1 MRSIEDNYLRAIFE
15 GSYLKSGI
23 SNKQLS
29 KLLKITPASTTEFTQ
44 KLHKQGLVDGG
55 KYKKVSLSEKGQQ
68 KAQKIMHKFR
78 LCEVLL
84 EQRFELSLAEVVQQ
98 AWLLADFSSETLL
111 HELNEKLGKPEKTF
125 FGAEVQEPK
134 VFNSKLNLLR
144 DVNPGDSI
152 IIREYL
158 GSENMVTYF
167 SELTLN
173 LNEELKVENYDHDF
187 NLFVL
192 TTIEGKRI
200 MVSREVAAFIYVELK
215 KAS

>member
-23 SNKQLS
+23 SNKQLAE
-29 KLLKITPASTTEFTQ
+29 LLKITPASTTEFTQ
-44 KLHKQGLVDGG
+44 KLHKQGLVNG
-55 KYKKVSLSEKGQQ
+55 KKYGKVSLSAKGQQ

-84 EQRFELSLAEVVQQ
+84 EKHFDLSLPEVVQQ
-98 AWLLADFSSETLL
+98 AWLLADFSSEILL
-111 HELNEKLGKPEKTF
+111 QELNDKLGKPVKTF

-134 VFNSKLNLLR
+134 VFNSKLELLR
-144 DVNPGDSI
+144 DVTPGDSI
-152 IIREYL
+152 IVREYL
-158 GSENMVTYF
+158 GSEKMVSYF

-173 LNEELKVENYDHDF
+173 LNEELKVENYDHDL
-187 NLFVL
+187 NLLVL
-192 TTIEGKRI
+192 TTVEGKRI
-200 MVSREVAAFIYVELK
+200 MVSREVAAFIYVDLK

>member
-15 GSYLKSGI
+15 GSYLKKGI

-29 KLLKITPASTTEFTQ
+29 ELLKITPASTTEFTQ

-84 EQRFELSLAEVVQQ
+84 EKCFNLSLAEVVQQ

-111 HELNEKLGKPEKTF
+111 HELNEKLGRPKKTF

-134 VFNSKLNLLR
+134 VFNSDLEMLSSVKTGNVVIL
-144 DVNPGDSI
+144 
-152 IIREYL
+152 REYL
-158 GSENMVTYF
+158 GSKNRVIYF
-167 SELTLN
+167 SELALN
-173 LNEELKVENYDHDF
+173 LNEELKVEKYDHDF

-192 TTIEGKRI
+192 TTVNSKKI
-200 MVSREVAAFIYVELK
+200 MVSKEVADFIYVEIK
-215 KAS
+215 K